1 MLYSEIVA
9 VLIEVRGVMGL
20 PVNRLGRAQRVR
32 KCHGAEPGL
41 SHESGV
47 VVLLLGQAI
56 DLQVDFADGFA
67 PGLPALSG
75 RECLGI
81 ENDPHSVLPMCR
93 SERADGDLTIPVA
106 IAGLAD
112 GRCGEMPRRRWESR
126 QPADRRPPLKD
137 RHPPLGAQR
146 IFPAAKG
153 KSARTPAVTDRT
165 SSARICAAAQ
175 EPVRWCASER
185 QIGLRKCD
193 GGNDNGRGSAG
204 ALVFRNRTGAVMLGR
219 IRGLAVSQEKIVFL
233 AAIALFI
240 VFSVFLR
247 GFLTSGNLITLV
259 RGVSTLGILGVG
271 MAIVV
276 IGRGVDLTI
285 VAIYAMSAAWTLHLA
300 GLGVSIPAAMVLG
313 FLLALTVGA
322 INGVLIAYVE
332 IPALFATLGMAPL
345 VYGFVRYALVPLYVV
360 YMPPSANDIAWIGG
374 GFIAGMPTPIL
385 FFALIALLGFA
396 FLRFSKPGRFIYAIG
411 DNFAAARNTGAPVR
425 PIIVLQYALSAS
437 IAYVAGMITATAVAS
452 MNTNVANSSLIYD
465 VILVVVLG
473 GIGLSGGRGGIRNV
487 IVGTLLIGILLN
499 GMTIMNIQYTLQNV
513 IRSVILLAAIVLDS
527 IINPRDEQTAQ
538 QGDI

>member
-1 MLYSEIVA
+1 
-9 VLIEVRGVMGL
+9 
-20 PVNRLGRAQRVR
+20 
-32 KCHGAEPGL
+32 
-41 SHESGV
+41 
-47 VVLLLGQAI
+47 
-56 DLQVDFADGFA
+56 
-67 PGLPALSG
+67 
-75 RECLGI
+75 
-81 ENDPHSVLPMCR
+81 
-93 SERADGDLTIPVA
+93 
-106 IAGLAD
+106 
-112 GRCGEMPRRRWESR
+112 
-126 QPADRRPPLKD
+126 
-137 RHPPLGAQR
+137 
-146 IFPAAKG
+146 
-153 KSARTPAVTDRT
+153 
-165 SSARICAAAQ
+165 
-175 EPVRWCASER
+175 
-185 QIGLRKCD
+185 
-193 GGNDNGRGSAG
+193 
-204 ALVFRNRTGAVMLGR
+204 MLGR
-219 IRGLAVSQEKIVFL
+219 IRGLVFSQEKIVFL
-233 AAIALFI
+233 TAIALFL
-240 VFSVFLR
+240 VFSAFLR

-300 GLGVSIPAAMVLG
+300 ALGVSIPAAMLLG

-374 GFIAGMPTPIL
+374 GFVAGVPAPIL

-411 DNFAAARNTGAPVR
+411 DNFAAARNSGAPVR
-425 PIIVLQYALSAS
+425 PIIVLQYVLSAS

-513 IRSVILLAAIVLDS
+513 IRSSILLAAIVLDS
-527 IINPRDEQTAQ
+527 IINPRDEQTSQ